1 MGPAAGPP
9 ERLRIVGGGALEGE
23 LATPGDKS
31 ISHRALIVA
40 ALAEGW
46 SELRGLSDGGD
57 VARTEAA
64 VRALGAEVEVGAG
77 GVRRVHGGR
86 ARLHPAAAIDCG
98 NSGTSLRLLAGVV
111 AGLAGTSTLSGDDS
125 LSARPMDRIADP
137 LRAMGAGVEG
147 RGTRCLP
154 PVEVLGASLRGI
166 EWTPAVASAQVK
178 SCILLAGLDA
188 DGQTV
193 VRERV
198 ATRAHTEE
206 MLAEAGADIDVEPA
220 GAGRVVRLRPSA
232 LVPLTLSVPG
242 DPSQAAFWLVAACI
256 LPGSRI
262 TVRNVYVGPDRIGY
276 LRVLER
282 MGAAIEIRPTGH
294 RVADLTAAHSPLV
307 ATDIEAAEIPSLDE
321 VPILAVAAT
330 LAHGTTRFREVGE
343 LRVKESDRLS
353 GVVSMVAGFGG
364 SAEAHGD
371 ILAVE
376 GLGPLGRPSTGSF
389 HSAGDHRLAMAATML
404 ALAAPGTSM
413 VAGFASVA
421 TSYPAFLADLTTL
434 AGGPVA
440 TDARQG
446 DDTQ

>member
-1 MGPAAGPP
+1 MAPAPPPP
-9 ERLRIVGGGALEGE
+9 ERLRITGGGALVGE

-31 ISHRALIVA
+31 ISHRALILA

-46 SELRGLSDGGD
+46 SELRGLSNGED

-64 VRALGAEVEVGAG
+64 VRTLGAQVEVDADGA
-77 GVRRVHGGR
+77 RRVRGGR
-86 ARLHPAAAIDCG
+86 ARLHAGVAIDCG
-98 NSGTSLRLLAGVV
+98 NSGTSLRLLAGVT
-111 AGLAGTSTLSGDDS
+111 AGLPGESTLSGDDS

-137 LRAMGAGVEG
+137 LRAMGAGVVG
-147 RGTRCLP
+147 RGDRCLP
-154 PVEVLGASLRGI
+154 PVRIAGGALRGI

-188 DGQTV
+188 DGPTV

-206 MLAEAGADIDVEPA
+206 MLAEAGADIDVEPV

-232 LVPLTLSVPG
+232 LRPLVLSVPG

-282 MGAAIEIRPTGH
+282 MGASIELRPTGH
-294 RVADLTAAHSPLV
+294 RVADLTAAHSALV
-307 ATDIEAAEIPSLDE
+307 ATDVEAAEIPSLDE
-321 VPILAVAAT
+321 VPILSVAAA
-330 LAHGTTRFREVGE
+330 LARGTTRFREVGE

-353 GVVSMVAGFGG
+353 GIVAMITGFGG
-364 SAEAHGD
+364 AAEASGD
-371 ILAVE
+371 TLAVE
-376 GLGPLGRPSTGSF
+376 GLGPFGRPATGSF
-389 HSAGDHRLAMAATML
+389 HSGGDHRLAMAATVL

-421 TSYPAFLADLTTL
+421 TSYPGFLGDLGAL
-434 AGGPVA
+434 AGAPVA
-440 TDARQG
+440 EDAHRG
-446 DDTQ
+446 EDPA